1 MDLRYRKVPRLG
13 AHPDAVLAGLQ
24 ERVSPVRRRG
34 QLEGALQYFLR
45 AGLRGV
51 KPRANAVSAKL
62 IVKCF
67 RVFIVILL
75 FVFGSGQPL
84 IALIL

>member
-1 MDLRYRKVPRLG
+1 MLYWPGCKSVSPQYAAAGSSKVPFSTPC
-13 AHPDAVLAGLQ
+13 ALAC
-24 ERVSPVRRRG
+24 VV
-34 QLEGALQYFLR
+34 
-45 AGLRGV
+45 V

>member
-1 MDLRYRKVPRLG
+1 M
-13 AHPDAVLAGLQ
+13 
-24 ERVSPVRRRG
+24 
-34 QLEGALQYFLR
+34 
-45 AGLRGV
+45 
-51 KPRANAVSAKL
+51 SAKL

-84 IALIL
+84 IARILYGGNGARKLQSKTLAKEKSCQLTPVWPFPVKVSDGRDVQA